1 MQLIWDHLTHL
12 NWGPVILLAVLLGVS
27 SLYSMSETAMMSL
40 TRGRARRLVEQRMA
54 SARVVEQMVEQP
66 NRILGTV
73 LVGNNLANIAASAI
87 ATALFIQAMGPSGV
101 TAATVVM
108 TIVVL
113 LVAEITPKTY
123 AAHNPD
129 RVALR
134 LARFLQLSAAVFTP
148 VVRLLTFIGVG
159 FIRLLG
165 GKAEGGRLI
174 TEEEIRTLVDVGQE
188 EGLLEAE
195 ERQMIQGIFELGDTV
210 IREVMV
216 PRIDIEALP
225 STATLQDAWDMVIQ
239 AGHSRIPV
247 FRKTVD
253 DIIGV
258 VYARDILAYVK
269 ERPPDTRVESLIR
282 PAYYVPE
289 SKKVDEMLAD
299 FRRERTHIAIVLDE
313 YGGTAGMVTIEDL
326 LEEIVG
332 EIQDEY
338 DREDV
343 AIRALE
349 PDVLEADG
357 RVSLDDIRELWDV
370 DLPDEDVDTL
380 GGFILHLLGRA
391 PVEGEKVRYGEIELT
406 ASKVIGR
413 RVVRLIVRRLHT
425 ETSDE
430 GDTMRQ

>member
-1 MQLIWDHLTHL
+1 MTKLWVDLAHI
-12 NWGPVILLAVLLGVS
+12 NWGPLVVVAILLGLSA
-27 SLYSMSETAMMSL
+27 LYSMSETAMMALS
-40 TRGRARRLVEQRMA
+40 RGRARHLAESGQPRGRAVEH
-54 SARVVEQMVEQP
+54 MVDQP

-87 ATALFIQAMGPSGV
+87 ATALLVQAFGPTGI
-101 TAATVVM
+101 TIATVVM

-123 AAHNPD
+123 AAHNPEQ
-129 RVALR
+129 VAVR
-134 LARFLQLSAAVFTP
+134 LAHFLEVSAVIFTP
-148 VVRLLTFIGVG
+148 FVRVLTWVGVG
-159 FIRLLG
+159 GVRALG
-165 GKAEGGRLI
+165 GKVDGGRLI

-210 IREVMV
+210 VREVMV
-216 PRIDIEALP
+216 PRIDMQTLP
-225 STATLQDAWDMVIQ
+225 SEATLENAWDMVIQ

-247 FRKTVD
+247 YRKTVD
-253 DIIGV
+253 DVIGV

-269 ERPPDTRVESLIR
+269 ERPLDTRVESLIR

-289 SKKVDEMLAD
+289 SKKVDELLAD

-326 LEEIVG
+326 FEEIVG

-343 AIRALE
+343 PIRELE
-349 PDVLEADG
+349 PDLLEADG
-357 RVSLDDIRELWDV
+357 RVSLDELRERWAAN
-370 DLPDEDVDTL
+370 LPDEDVDTL

-391 PVEGEKVRYGEIELT
+391 PVEGEKVRYGNIELT
-406 ASKVIGR
+406 ASKVTGR
-413 RVVRLIVRRLHT
+413 RVTRLHIRRL
-425 ETSDE
+425 ESDAGADRE
-430 GDTMRQ
+430 AR